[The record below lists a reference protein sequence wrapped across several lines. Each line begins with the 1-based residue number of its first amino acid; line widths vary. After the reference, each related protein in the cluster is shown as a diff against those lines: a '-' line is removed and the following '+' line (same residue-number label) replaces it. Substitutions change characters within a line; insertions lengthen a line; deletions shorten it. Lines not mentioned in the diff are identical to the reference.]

1 MLVDIFF
8 ENATKTM
15 VWRWRWRWC
24 AVAFVLSWEQPILN
38 ILLKCRQFYW
48 PNHVRWRIFFFVCAQ
63 RYSDMGSNIT
73 AINNLRS
80 TNRYCASEQHRIKS
94 ILPWH
99 RMQCKIAQKYDKTEN
114 SSRKIKR
121 KPVPYEKNR
130 SYLAWPLAKY
140 KYKHA
145 SYAICP
151 EQTQIQ
157 VNVDL

>member
-1 MLVDIFF
+1 MLVDIF

-15 VWRWRWRWC
+15 VWRDEDGDD
-24 AVAFVLSWEQPILN
+24 A
-38 ILLKCRQFYW
+38 LLLLFCLGNSQFSIYYW
-48 PNHVRWRIFFFVCAQ
+48 NVGNFIGQIMLDGGFFFMCAQ

-80 TNRYCASEQHRIKS
+80 TKRYCASEQHRIKS

-121 KPVPYEKNR
+121 KPVPYERNR